1 VSLPL
6 FSLSLFFTL
15 LLPPFLLPR
24 LSISLVR
31 DKIIAMVVTTFD
43 VITQTGGSMDWL
55 YCIIST
61 ARMRSKMLPMHTL

>member
-1 VSLPL
+1 
-6 FSLSLFFTL
+6 
-15 LLPPFLLPR
+15 
-24 LSISLVR
+24 LVR